1 MKNENILRVFLG
13 GDVFGPVGMRCVRS
27 LLPAFIE
34 KESVDF
40 TIINGENASSGIGV
54 SEEDARLILAAGAD
68 AITGGNHTFE
78 KRDYWT
84 ALSSMPELL
93 RPANYP
99 PDAGLPGKG
108 VAVFEKK
115 AFRFAV
121 VNLQGR
127 EDMTAID
134 CPFHCADAALA
145 ALATESG
152 AGGPLVFVDFHA
164 ESNQEKEAMGLYLA
178 GRAVSVTGTH
188 THVQTADERI
198 VSGTAYMSD
207 LGMTGPVNSVIG
219 SDPALAVKR
228 NISQVLYRMDNY
240 ETRGALRGLL
250 VDVDVETRKAVA
262 VVRVFIPEAERT

>member
-1 MKNENILRVFLG
+1 
-13 GDVFGPVGMRCVRS
+13 MRCVKS

-40 TIINGENASSGIGV
+40 AIINGENASSGIGL
-54 SEEDARLILAAGAD
+54 SEEDARAILASGAD

-78 KRDYWT
+78 KRDYWP
-84 ALSSMPELL
+84 ALSSIPELL

-99 PDAGLPGKG
+99 SDAGLPGKG

-115 AFRFAV
+115 GFAFAV
-121 VNLQGR
+121 INLQGR

-134 CPFHCADAALA
+134 CPFHCADSALA
-145 ALATESG
+145 ALAAESG
-152 AGGPLVFVDFHA
+152 TDGSASSAAPLMFVDFHA

-178 GRAVSVTGTH
+178 GRAISVTGTH

-207 LGMTGPVNSVIG
+207 LGMTGPINSVIG

-250 VDVDVETRKAVA
+250 VDIDVTTRTAVA
-262 VVRVFIPEAERT
+262 VERVFIPEAERT